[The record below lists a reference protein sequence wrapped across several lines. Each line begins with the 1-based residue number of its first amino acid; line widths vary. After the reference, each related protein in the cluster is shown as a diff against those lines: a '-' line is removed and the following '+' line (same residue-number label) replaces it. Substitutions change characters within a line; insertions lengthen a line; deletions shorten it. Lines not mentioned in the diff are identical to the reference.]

1 MKGHTY
7 KWDKIVLGS
16 TLPAYLFAYHHSLP
30 VVGYKSSAPHQFA
43 NSGDSLHDWNAL
55 SFLLGLSAQIPFYD
69 NISSV
74 KITEEGLKVT
84 TEVSYKPIDIEC
96 NKIFLFDDRGVE
108 GLPPVVE
115 EGRLYEIMDWIDV
128 RSIQPHEIKEI
139 DCEKYR
145 DSGSLIK
152 KIYFCNTGRVEN
164 PRNKDIC
171 AISYMNSD
179 LLDNFLFSETMM
191 RMEVESI
198 LRQEGLRGCIK
209 NKVSETRK
217 SANYK
222 EIHLESAYR
231 EKRRIMPHTYSES
244 EMIEYMLDKE
254 MGDFPEK
261 NFSQNPLFVAH
272 LEDS

>member
-1 MKGHTY
+1 
-7 KWDKIVLGS
+7 V
-16 TLPAYLFAYHHSLP
+16 
-30 VVGYKSSAPHQFA
+30 
-43 NSGDSLHDWNAL
+43 NSGDSLRDWNTL

-69 NISSV
+69 NISSI
-74 KITEEGLKVT
+74 KITDEGLKVT

-115 EGRLYEIMDWIDV
+115 EGKLYEVMDWIDV
-128 RSIQPHEIKEI
+128 RSIHPHSIEEI
-139 DCEKYR
+139 DCEKYA
-145 DSGSLIK
+145 GSLIK

-171 AISYMNSD
+171 AISHMSD
-179 LLDNFLFSETMM
+179 YHLDNFLFSETMM

-198 LRQEGLRGCIK
+198 LRQEGLHGCVK
-209 NKVSETRK
+209 NKASETRK

-231 EKRRIMPHTYSES
+231 EKRRIVSHTYSES
-244 EMIEYMLDKE
+244 EMIECMLDKE